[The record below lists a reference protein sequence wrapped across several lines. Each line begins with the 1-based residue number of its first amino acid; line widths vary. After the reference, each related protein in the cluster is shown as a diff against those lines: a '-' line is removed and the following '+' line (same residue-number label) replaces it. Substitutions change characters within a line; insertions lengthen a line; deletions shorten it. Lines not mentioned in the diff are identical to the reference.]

1 MTNTTYCTCNN
12 STISLPNDFARKIF
26 SECIYDSTDAISFFV
41 GLSSILFWLFAQTP
55 QFVLNCRL
63 QRAHGLSFCFL
74 LEWLVADTL
83 NLIGAILTG
92 QIGTTISIAF
102 LFVGMDLALAIQYI
116 ILERTC
122 CFHQRTIHHHHHEH
136 ENENDDE
143 DCTLLNVT
151 NDIETC
157 TEQCNEKNRSINQN
171 KSKKHKVLYSVF
183 IPFLALSLF
192 GSVVGLNSNRLLL
205 QQQPPRRRSLLQYNL
220 HISSTD
226 CNKQSP
232 PSYVGSI
239 LAWVACV
246 IYLTSRLP
254 QIHQNYTLKSTQGLS
269 LALFTC
275 AVFGNIT
282 YVSSIFIKGD
292 RLMNSLPFLI
302 GTLGVL
308 CCDMT
313 ILCQFFHYKKKK

>member
-92 QIGTTISIAF
+92 QIGTTISLAF

-116 ILERTC
+116 ILEGTC
-122 CFHQRTIHHHHHEH
+122 CFHQN
-136 ENENDDE
+136 ENEDEDDDEDDDE
-143 DCTLLNVT
+143 DCTLLNVN
-151 NDIETC
+151 NDIEKY
-157 TEQCNEKNRSINQN
+157 TEQYNEKNRNTNQN
-171 KSKKHKVLYSVF
+171 KSKKHKMLYSIF

-192 GSVVGLNSNRLLL
+192 GSVAVPLNLERLLL
-205 QQQPPRRRSLLQYNL
+205 QQQQQPPRRRSLLQYT
-220 HISSTD
+220 SPTD
-226 CNKQSP
+226 CNKQSS
-232 PSYVGSI
+232 PSYFGSI

-254 QIHQNYTLKSTQGLS
+254 QIHKNYTLKSTQGLS

-275 AVFGNIT
+275 AVFGNLT
-282 YVSSIFIKGD
+282 YVLSIFIKGD
-292 RLMNSLPFLI
+292 RLINALPFLI
-302 GTLGVL
+302 GTIGVL

-313 ILCQFFHYKKKK
+313 ILCQFFQYKKKR